1 MELMEMRRITRL
13 VAVLLAAFAAVSL
26 SAAAASAM
34 VTPPQPDP
42 IVIVD
47 R

>member
-1 MELMEMRRITRL
+1 MRRIAAL
-13 VAVLLAAFAAVSL
+13 AVTLFTAVILGGALAGP
-26 SAAAASAM
+26 ASAM